1 MMTPLVPNA
10 GDASI
15 CGSSW
20 LRKLSNC
27 VYRLLTGL
35 QLASPS
41 SQPLGMIVLN
51 LATRPVARS
60 ALNVDMPAVGLP
72 AGTSLA
78 RHSADGDVADQT
90 PPGPSMLSNSIGG
103 LPPGG
108 KAGSGPALLLSPP
121 PPPPASD
128 FCLAPSSPTLPPQP
142 APPLLRL

>member
-15 CGSSW
+15 FGTSA
-20 LRKLSNC
+20 LRKLSNW

-35 QLASPS
+35 QFASPS

-72 AGTSLA
+72 SGAALAGHFA
-78 RHSADGDVADQT
+78 HGPVASHT
-90 PPGPSMLSNSIGG
+90 PPGPSIF
-103 LPPGG
+103 PHPI
-108 KAGSGPALLLSPP
+108 PAH
-121 PPPPASD
+121 
-128 FCLAPSSPTLPPQP
+128 
-142 APPLLRL
+142 PLI

>member
-15 CGSSW
+15 FGTSA
-20 LRKLSNC
+20 LRNLSNW
-27 VYRLLTGL
+27 VSRLLSGL
-35 QLASPS
+35 QVASPS

-103 LPPGG
+103 FPRGL
-108 KAGSGPALLLSPP
+108 KAGRGDARFLSPP
-121 PPPPASD
+121 
-128 FCLAPSSPTLPPQP
+128 SP
-142 APPLLRL
+142 

>member
-15 CGSSW
+15 FGTSW

-103 LPPGG
+103 VLAVQKRDIRRPPW
-108 KAGSGPALLLSPP
+108 AWRVPP
-121 PPPPASD
+121 
-128 FCLAPSSPTLPPQP
+128 
-142 APPLLRL
+142 

>member
-15 CGSSW
+15 FGTSA
-20 LRKLSNC
+20 LRKLSNW

-35 QLASPS
+35 QFASPS

-72 AGTSLA
+72 AATSLA
-78 RHSADGDVADQT
+78 RHSADGDVAAQT
-90 PPGPSMLSNSIGG
+90 PPGPSMFSHSIGR
-103 LPPGG
+103 LPP
-108 KAGSGPALLLSPP
+108 AHTPHPP
-121 PPPPASD
+121 PPP
-128 FCLAPSSPTLPPQP
+128 LLPH
-142 APPLLRL
+142 PPPPP

>member
-1 MMTPLVPNA
+1 MMTPFVPNA

-15 CGSSW
+15 FGSSW

-103 LPPGG
+103 FPAGLKAVGGDPGFFPP
-108 KAGSGPALLLSPP
+108 LSPP
-121 PPPPASD
+121 PA
-128 FCLAPSSPTLPPQP
+128 APFAVS
-142 APPLLRL
+142 

>member
-15 CGSSW
+15 FGTSA
-20 LRKLSNC
+20 LRKLSNW

-35 QLASPS
+35 QFASPS

-90 PPGPSMLSNSIGG
+90 PPRPSMLSNSIGG
-103 LPPGG
+103 VPPGLKPGRRDGRLLPMASPPPGG
-108 KAGSGPALLLSPP
+108 AVG
-121 PPPPASD
+121 
-128 FCLAPSSPTLPPQP
+128 LP
-142 APPLLRL
+142 

>member
-1 MMTPLVPNA
+1 MMTRLYQNA
-10 GDASI
+10 CDASI
-15 CGSSW
+15 FVTSA
-20 LRKLSNC
+20 LRKLSNW

-35 QLASPS
+35 QFASPS

-103 LPPGG
+103 FSPVCKPVNGRPRLLPPR
-108 KAGSGPALLLSPP
+108 LL
-121 PPPPASD
+121 ASR
-128 FCLAPSSPTLPPQP
+128 C
-142 APPLLRL
+142 

>member
-15 CGSSW
+15 FGTSA
-20 LRKLSNC
+20 LRKLSNW

-35 QLASPS
+35 QFASPS

-72 AGTSLA
+72 VGTSLA

-103 LPPGG
+103 GSPGLERGWGGAAVDGPRLPPPRR
-108 KAGSGPALLLSPP
+108 AFCRPSPWPNSLLTPR
-121 PPPPASD
+121 
-128 FCLAPSSPTLPPQP
+128 SSP
-142 APPLLRL
+142 

>member
-1 MMTPLVPNA
+1 MMTPFVPNA

-15 CGSSW
+15 FGTSW

-35 QLASPS
+35 QFASPS
-41 SQPLGMIVLN
+41 LQPFGMIMLN

-60 ALNVDMPAVGLP
+60 ALNVDMPAVGVP

-103 LPPGG
+103 VPPGG
-108 KAGSGPALLLSPP
+108 KTVSGEARVV
-121 PPPPASD
+121 AQ
-128 FCLAPSSPTLPPQP
+128 SSP
-142 APPLLRL
+142 APRWRLAVAAL

>member
-15 CGSSW
+15 CGTSA
-20 LRKLSNC
+20 LRKLSNW

-35 QLASPS
+35 QFASPS

-90 PPGPSMLSNSIGG
+90 PPGPSMLTNSIGG
-103 LPPGG
+103 VPRGL
-108 KAGSGPALLLSPP
+108 KAGSRHAPVLPPRPP
-121 PPPPASD
+121 PT
-128 FCLAPSSPTLPPQP
+128 PS
-142 APPLLRL
+142 

>member
-15 CGSSW
+15 FGTSA
-20 LRKLSNC
+20 LRKLSNW

-35 QLASPS
+35 QFASPS

-90 PPGPSMLSNSIGG
+90 PPDPSMLSNSIGG
-103 LPPGG
+103 VPPGVEP
-108 KAGSGPALLLSPP
+108 AGRRGRGIARRSPQ
-121 PPPPASD
+121 S
-128 FCLAPSSPTLPPQP
+128 
-142 APPLLRL
+142 R